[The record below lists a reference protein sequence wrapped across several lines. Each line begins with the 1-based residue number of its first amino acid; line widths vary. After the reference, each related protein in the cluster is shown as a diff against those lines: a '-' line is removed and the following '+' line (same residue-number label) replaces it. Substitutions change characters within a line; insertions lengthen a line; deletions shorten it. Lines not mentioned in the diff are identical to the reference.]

1 MTSDQEQPLG
11 DLRATIAALVPLM
24 DSGAKVYGMM
34 FHLRHIARQA
44 QGIIDVYDSG
54 LDAMMKALGAPVEAA
69 EEPAIAFMAAAAAL
83 RVTTPRAQL
92 LSASQFASATSP
104 REYRLGPASPAVQ

>member
-1 MTSDQEQPLG
+1 MPTEVFCS
-11 DLRATIAALVPLM
+11 LRAW
-24 DSGAKVYGMM
+24 D
-34 FHLRHIARQA
+34 
-44 QGIIDVYDSG
+44 
-54 LDAMMKALGAPVEAA
+54 EAA

-83 RVTTPRAQL
+83 RVTTPQAQL